1 MTLAATRAPIPRMKA
16 EDRREQIL
24 QEAFQLIAVGGFNAV
39 SLADIAKACG
49 IQKSSVLH
57 HFPSMNELLF
67 AVLQM
72 RELQDYDFY
81 MEQSAEDGDVTPAL
95 ARQRF
100 TRVFHH
106 NLERHEFVRLYSIL
120 AAEALA
126 PDHPAHEYFG
136 ERSRLARAEVAK
148 SLQWKPQ
155 PDLAAAELL
164 AFWDGLE
171 LNWRQDPTL
180 DPSAVWESFCDRFF
194 V

>member
-1 MTLAATRAPIPRMKA
+1 MTTVEARAPIPRMKA

-24 QEAFQLIAVGGFNAV
+24 NEAFQLIAVGGFNAV
-39 SLADIAKACG
+39 SLSDIAKACG

-57 HFPSMNELLF
+57 HFPSMTDLLF

-81 MEQSAEDGDVTPAL
+81 NQQRVAVDPVTPGS
-95 ARQRF
+95 ARERF
-100 TRVFHH
+100 TRVFQH

-126 PDHPAHEYFG
+126 PDHPAHAYFG

-148 SLQWKPQ
+148 SLQWKQ
-155 PDLAAAELL
+155 HPDLAAAELL

-171 LNWRQDPTL
+171 LNWRQDPGL
-180 DPSAVWESFCDRFF
+180 DPLAVWESFCDRFF